1 MASRILGTLD
11 LLFACRE
18 ILSHWEL
25 TGSEVLQMASSTVSL
40 EQRLMGSMIISCIS
54 VMHRIVK
61 TCLLICSQRWN
72 MLGVVKPQIC
82 VHFSRQVELSRQV
95 NESID
100 GLILHHLV
108 SCLLAGLQ
116 QAGQLWL
123 ALDCSEYLL

>member
-1 MASRILGTLD
+1 MASSILGTLD
-11 LLFACRE
+11 LLFASRK

-40 EQRLMGSMIISCIS
+40 EQRLMGSIIISYIS
-54 VMHRIVK
+54 AMHRIVK

-72 MLGVVKPQIC
+72 MLGVLKPQIC
-82 VHFSRQVELSRQV
+82 VHFSRQV

-123 ALDCSEYLL
+123 ALDCSEYQL